1 MVIQPEKDEIS
12 GRETTGHEWDGI
24 KELNNPLPRWWLWVF
39 YATVVWAV
47 GYVIAMPAIPLL
59 GGYSKGVLGYSSRRE
74 LVDEM
79 SAVRESRG
87 ALRARIADSDLAGIR
102 ADGELL
108 RFSIA
113 GGRSA
118 FAVNCIQCHGS
129 GATGSKGYPNL
140 NDDDWVWGGSLDT
153 IHDSIRYGIRSDHED
168 THVNDMPAFLDDE
181 ILTATE
187 INDVAE
193 NVLAL
198 MGADHDA
205 AAAARGA
212 DPFAEQCV
220 MCHGPGG
227 GGIHELGAPRLNDAL
242 TLYGADKATL
252 VETIAHSRGGVMPAW
267 EGRLDP
273 VTLKQLAIYVHSLG
287 GGE

>member
-1 MVIQPEKDEIS
+1 VVIQPEKDEIS

-59 GGYSKGVLGYSSRRE
+59 GGYSKGVLGYSSRQE
-74 LVDEM
+74 LADEM
-79 SAVRESRG
+79 SAVKESR
-87 ALRARIADSDLAGIR
+87 ADLRARIASTDLAGIR
-102 ADGELL
+102 ASADLL
-108 RFSIA
+108 RFAIA

-118 FAVNCIQCHGS
+118 FAVNCVQCHGS

-140 NDDDWVWGGSLDT
+140 NDDDWVWGGSLDS
-153 IHDSIRYGIRSDHED
+153 IHETIRYGIRSDHED
-168 THVNDMPAFLDDE
+168 TRVNDMPAFLDDE
-181 ILTATE
+181 MLTAAE
-187 INDVAE
+187 ISDIAE
-193 NVLAL
+193 HVLAL

-205 AAAARGA
+205 DAAARGA
-212 DPFAEQCV
+212 GPFTEQCV
-220 MCHGPGG
+220 MCHGSAG
-227 GGIHELGAPRLNDAL
+227 GGIPELGAPRLNDAL

>member
-1 MVIQPEKDEIS
+1 MAIQPEKDEIS

-47 GYVIAMPAIPLL
+47 GYVIAMPAIPML

-74 LVDEM
+74 LVEEM
-79 SAVRESRG
+79 SAVRESRAG
-87 ALRARIADSDLAGIR
+87 LRTRIASTDLTGIR
-102 ADGELL
+102 ADAELL
-108 RFSIA
+108 RFVIA

-118 FAVNCIQCHGS
+118 FAVNCVQCHGS

-153 IHDSIRYGIRSDHED
+153 IHDTIRYGIRSDHED
-168 THVNDMPAFLDDE
+168 TRVNDMPAFLDDE
-181 ILTATE
+181 VLTADE

-212 DPFAEQCV
+212 GLFAEQCT
-220 MCHGPGG
+220 MCHGPAGG
-227 GGIHELGAPRLNDAL
+227 GTPELGAPRLNDAL